1 MLKNE
6 NSELKLKNLAGHVES
21 LNKIFGRLLRTM
33 EGQIE
38 AIVSSDPKA
47 IEKLT
52 EKHSALSAEYKS
64 AEKDFITELKNLF
77 KSRSEKPLR
86 LNDLKEI
93 YPDSSD
99 EIDIWRDLLT
109 SNTKKLQQKHEHVV
123 RLLEFALL
131 RNSSMMRSIYSIQN
145 NKTSHYTLEGNK
157 ENKVSGLAV
166 NQEI

>member
-1 MLKNE
+1 MSKKE

-38 AIVSSDPKA
+38 AIVSSDSKT

-52 EKHSALSAEYKS
+52 EEHSALSAEYKS

-77 KSRSEKPLR
+77 KSKGDKPLR
-86 LNDLKEI
+86 LKDLKEI
-93 YPDSSD
+93 YPDSSV
-99 EIDIWRDLLT
+99 EIDEWRDLLT
-109 SNTKKLQQKHEHVV
+109 SNTNKLQQKHEHVV

-145 NKTSHYTLEGNK
+145 NKSSHYTLEGNK

-166 NQEI
+166 NQEV